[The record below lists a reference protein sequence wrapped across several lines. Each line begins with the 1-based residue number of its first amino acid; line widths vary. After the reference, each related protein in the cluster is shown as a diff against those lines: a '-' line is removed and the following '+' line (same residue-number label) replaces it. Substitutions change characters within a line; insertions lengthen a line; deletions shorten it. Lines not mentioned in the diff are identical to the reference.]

1 MNPPTVA
8 EAVALAQ
15 ALRGPLG
22 AIEGVERVV
31 CPPFVA
37 LTAVAETLAD
47 STVAIGAQNVHP
59 EPKGAFTGE
68 VSAAMLRG
76 VCSHVIVGHSERR
89 HVLGETD
96 DFVNAKVLA
105 VLGLGMTPILCV
117 GETLEERDAGE
128 ASAVV
133 ERQTGQRSHA
143 FYGSSSGALRAAAF
157 AEAHPENVARLVL
170 DAFVWTGEGS
180 PTLIERRKKLDQWRA
195 TNMRRID
202 RAFFHSIFN
211 RDRPGTSEDGIAD
224 ALQGEHI
231 GGGVHGDAPCIGL
244 SGQTRGRPWRRG
256 LIAGTRSG
264 GLIRARLR
272 ALFHRTPGREA

>member
-37 LTAVAETLAD
+37 LTAVAETLAG

-68 VSAAMLRG
+68 VSAVMLRG
-76 VCSHVIVGHSERR
+76 VCSDVIVGHSERR

-133 ERQTGQRSHA
+133 ERQTTAGLAGVDPSDVMQVVLAYEPVWAIGTGRAATPEIAQEMIGGIRAHLA
-143 FYGSSSGALRAAAF
+143 RLAVPATAAQVRLLYGGSVNAGNTAELAALPDVDGALVGGASLD
-157 AEAHPENVARLVL
+157 P
-170 DAFVWTGEGS
+170 DAFVAIATG
-180 PTLIERRKKLDQWRA
+180 
-195 TNMRRID
+195 
-202 RAFFHSIFN
+202 F
-211 RDRPGTSEDGIAD
+211 
-224 ALQGEHI
+224 
-231 GGGVHGDAPCIGL
+231 
-244 SGQTRGRPWRRG
+244 GRV
-256 LIAGTRSG
+256 
-264 GLIRARLR
+264 
-272 ALFHRTPGREA
+272 